1 MSGDDKVDSLRD
13 TFEEVTGST
22 EVHEEGGS
30 ERGTLKSDDEQRER
44 VTEVVVEVEREHGLP
59 DGVEIEDAV
68 DVVFGF
74 FQGDGDDE
82 MAESS
87 SLEPDELEGVRR
99 ALCLVKE
106 DEELSEETERRD
118 DEGRY
123 SIRFESLFPDS
134 DISGRMT
141 EGVEE
146 TGLQAATEDSEV
158 DTEF

>member
-22 EVHEEGGS
+22 EVHEEGGT
-30 ERGTLKSDDEQRER
+30 ERGTLKSDDEQREDVR
-44 VTEVVVEVEREHGLP
+44 EVVEEVGREHGLP
-59 DGVEIEDAV
+59 DSVGVDEAV

-74 FQGDGDDE
+74 FRGESDSGLAGEVSLDADE
-82 MAESS
+82 VERA
-87 SLEPDELEGVRR
+87 RR
-99 ALCLVKE
+99 ALCLVRD
-106 DEELSEETERRD
+106 DEEPTEETERRD

-123 SIRFESLFPDS
+123 SIRFDSLFPES
-134 DISGRMT
+134 DISGRLT

-146 TGLQAATEDSEV
+146 MGLQGATEDSEV